1 MGGDHPQQCSLLAPN
16 PRALL
21 LTTVVSGGHPLAL
34 RIECSSGVPSR
45 HTLIISLQAKPPAPL
60 SGSGAHPHADPRPR
74 PARPDPPPGGL
85 SATAPAGQG
94 ARATGGAGPG
104 RPPRGSC
111 SFGRRERPGTPPH
124 AGLPPSTGTET
135 EPARPRAG
143 EGPELSSPPCSLGTR
158 PREQSP
164 PGAAAQCHSGRVP
177 GPGSGPRIPDPRRGS
192 RARSPDPGPDL
203 SRARPEH
210 LPAPAAQSRAPARNK
225 AGGGD
230 AAPYL
235 GERRVPRG
243 DGRSKPGAEKRSSAR
258 AGRPPGSPPRP
269 PQGPLE
275 AARAIATAAPGRGSP
290 GLSAR
295 PCGRQAGPPP
305 RTPVRPRASPPA
317 PAGPPNGGPTRRPL
331 LRAFTRRRWG
341 RRLES

>member
-34 RIECSSGVPSR
+34 RINRVQLWSPFPPHTNHITASKAPSALVR
-45 HTLIISLQAKPPAPL
+45 QRCPPARRPPPAPSAPGPSPRRLVSDRAGGPGGTCHRWRGPRAPPSRFLLLRKEGAPRDPPTRGPPAQHGDGDGACSPKSGRGPRAQL
-60 SGSGAHPHADPRPR
+60 SALQSRDASQRAKSAGRRRAVPLRPRPR
-74 PARPDPPPGGL
+74 
-85 SATAPAGQG
+85 
-94 ARATGGAGPG
+94 
-104 RPPRGSC
+104 
-111 SFGRRERPGTPPH
+111 
-124 AGLPPSTGTET
+124 
-135 EPARPRAG
+135 
-143 EGPELSSPPCSLGTR
+143 TR
-158 PREQSP
+158 IRT
-164 PGAAAQCHSGRVP
+164 
-177 GPGSGPRIPDPRRGS
+177 PDPRRGS